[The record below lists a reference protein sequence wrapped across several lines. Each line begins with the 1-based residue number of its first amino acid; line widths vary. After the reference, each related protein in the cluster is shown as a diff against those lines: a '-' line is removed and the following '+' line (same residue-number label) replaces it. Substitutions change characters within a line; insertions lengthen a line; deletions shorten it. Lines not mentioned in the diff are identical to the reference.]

1 MKIKIKI
8 KHKLEDYKSEI
19 ENKNY
24 CNKRTK
30 KIKDQIEN
38 NNIS

>member
-1 MKIKIKI
+1 MKIKIEI

-30 KIKDQIEN
+30 KKQGPN
-38 NNIS
+38 WKK